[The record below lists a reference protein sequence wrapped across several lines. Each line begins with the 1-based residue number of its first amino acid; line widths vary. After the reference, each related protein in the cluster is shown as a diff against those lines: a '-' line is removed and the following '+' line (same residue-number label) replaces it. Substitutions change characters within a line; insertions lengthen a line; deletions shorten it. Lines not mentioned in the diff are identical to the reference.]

1 MFFLATLVLVLMTL
15 LGLIGIFVTLKY
27 PRPGHESFARKLE
40 QRMFQRAFF
49 SVAICLGGLVALLTR
64 AFDPQ
69 DILIIA
75 VASLILKEY
84 MIIKVLPVR

>member
-1 MFFLATLVLVLMTL
+1 MIF
-15 LGLIGIFVTLKY
+15 LGLVGIFVTLKY
-27 PRPGHESFARKLE
+27 PKAGFESFARKLE

-49 SVAICLGGLVALLTR
+49 SVAISLAGLVALLTR

-69 DILIIA
+69 DILIVT